1 MTLEERPRLDD
12 VQQGLEPALAAHTAA
27 GRVAD
32 APPRAAHGISPG
44 RQALRRLVRNR
55 FAVLGALLLV
65 LVFIACFVV
74 PTVLGLDPTSVNPAD
89 HHRPPSREHWF
100 GTDNVG
106 RDYLAR
112 VLIGGQTSLL
122 VGLAAT
128 LASVTVGVFV
138 GAVAGYFGGRLDEVM
153 MRLVDFL
160 YGIPYMF
167 LVILI
172 MLMFSETARG
182 EALPVFIALGLVQWL
197 TMARVVRGQVLTL
210 RRREFVLAARLLGAS
225 DLRII
230 ALHILPN
237 IAGIILVYATLTV
250 PAVII
255 LESFLSFL
263 GLGVKL
269 SWGQLVAEAV
279 GVVNPIQ
286 SFWWLLLWP
295 SALLALTLFSL
306 NYLGDGLRDALDPKT
321 RATDNR

>member
-1 MTLEERPRLDD
+1 VSTL
-12 VQQGLEPALAAHTAA
+12 
-27 GRVAD
+27 D
-32 APPRAAHGISPG
+32 APQPPRGLSPG
-44 RQALRRLVRNR
+44 QQALRRLRQNR
-55 FAVLGALLLV
+55 FALLGGVLLLAI
-65 LVFIACFVV
+65 FAACFLV
-74 PTVLGLDPTSVNPAD
+74 PLLFGLDATSVQPEYR
-89 HHRPPSREHWF
+89 HQPPSWQHLF

-128 LASVTVGVFV
+128 LASVTVGVLV
-138 GAVAGYFGGRLDEVM
+138 GSVAGYFGGRVDEVL

-182 EALPVFIALGLVQWL
+182 EALPVFLALGLVQWL
-197 TMARVVRGQVLTL
+197 TMARVVRGQVLSL
-210 RRREFVLAARLLGAS
+210 RRREFVLAARLMGSS
-225 DLRII
+225 DARVI
-230 ALHILPN
+230 AVHVLPN
-237 IAGIILVYATLTV
+237 VAGVILVYATLTV

-279 GVVNPIQ
+279 SVVNPVR
-286 SFWWLLLWP
+286 SFWWLLWWP
-295 SALLALTLFSL
+295 GALLGLTLLSL

-321 RATDNR
+321 QALAPR